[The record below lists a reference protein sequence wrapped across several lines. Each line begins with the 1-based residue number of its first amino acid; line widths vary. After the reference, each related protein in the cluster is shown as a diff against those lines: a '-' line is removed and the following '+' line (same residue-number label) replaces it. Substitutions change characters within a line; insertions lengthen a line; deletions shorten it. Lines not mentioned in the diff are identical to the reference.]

1 VAGIVTLAL
10 TAHGPPEGEG
20 HPQAPRHQGE
30 AARPLTLLLRGGNYV
45 AVTRSN
51 TVPPA
56 VPASG
61 GTFFFLRTATTEKF
75 VLSDN
80 FYKVISSGSEKVF

>member
-1 VAGIVTLAL
+1 MAGIVTLAL
-10 TAHGPPEGEG
+10 SAHGPPEGEG

-30 AARPLTLLLRGGNYV
+30 AARPLPLLSGGNYI

-56 VPASG
+56 VPALRE
-61 GTFFFLRTATTEKF
+61 TFFFLKK
-75 VLSDN
+75 D
-80 FYKVISSGSEKVF
+80 